1 MDEIHLRQRK
11 GKNNAG
17 ERRGKMLHQCN
28 SENDD
33 VYGYRHTA
41 CRKTTSAIPAAYRP
55 GDESDI
61 YLYAF
66 TSFDEINEQV
76 NSRLAGKVVSA
87 RGYTHCYRF
96 HEGLCASAAG
106 ISVKITTS
114 KDVEGTV
121 VASGKLE
128 FDTKHSK

>member
-1 MDEIHLRQRK
+1 
-11 GKNNAG
+11 
-17 ERRGKMLHQCN
+17 MLHQCN

-87 RGYTHCYRF
+87 RGYTIVIDSMRAY
-96 HEGLCASAAG
+96 ASAAG